1 MTTTRRAQI
10 VWALVLCFCT
20 SILLACQHDSEED
33 NQTTCI
39 RSAHSSVWIAIY
51 SKDGSLF
58 DHSQL
63 QANKGIQATGERF
76 KKPLPIYFCNQAG
89 ETCISL
95 QTELPEQPKMIDDG
109 KAKSITRTS
118 GASLQLGKQHFD
130 LVFTYRF
137 VFRERLKYSYDPS
150 LSVPDVFI
158 ETVTCNGREIGS
170 GSPTNIPTIVFQE
183 KLDGLFDVCSLEWQ
197 LHAPRRQATER

>member
-1 MTTTRRAQI
+1 MGTGTMLLHLHSARMPARFGGRQPNN
-10 VWALVLCFCT
+10 LHPFC
-20 SILLACQHDSEED
+20 A
-33 NQTTCI
+33 
-39 RSAHSSVWIAIY
+39 
-51 SKDGSLF
+51 
-58 DHSQL
+58 
-63 QANKGIQATGERF
+63 
-76 KKPLPIYFCNQAG
+76 
-89 ETCISL
+89 L

-150 LSVPDVFI
+150 LSAPDVFI

-170 GSPTNIPTIVFQE
+170 GGPTNIPTIVFQE

-197 LHAPRRQATER
+197 LYAPRRQATAR